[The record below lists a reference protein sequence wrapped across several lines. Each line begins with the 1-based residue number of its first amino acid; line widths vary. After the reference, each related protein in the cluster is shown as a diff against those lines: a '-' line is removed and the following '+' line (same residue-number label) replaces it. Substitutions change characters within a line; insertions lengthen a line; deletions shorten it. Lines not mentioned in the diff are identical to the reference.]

1 MTVFSAA
8 TPLAPGPVFCDREY
22 WGREDETTQN
32 GRRLVREESGTARDE
47 DDRLVQRIGAGDEGA
62 FGQVA
67 RAHAGRLR
75 ALALGFSGG
84 AAEADDVVQETFWS
98 LWRNAKSWK
107 PGGPP
112 LGAYLTRIAVN
123 RAIDRGRRRKIRNFF
138 GLEDAA
144 DVADSQPAQDERLS
158 TRRDLADVLHDIGGL
173 PERQRAAVLLAADG
187 ERSNAEIAAAL
198 GISIGAAEQ
207 LLVRARRKL
216 RTKLAARAE

>member
-8 TPLAPGPVFCDREY
+8 IPLAPGPVFCDREH
-22 WGREDETTQN
+22 WGREDFSTQD
-32 GRRLVREESGTARDE
+32 GRRSVAVKSGTARDE
-47 DDRLVQRIGAGDEGA
+47 DDRLVQRIGAGDERA
-62 FGQVA
+62 FGHVV

-75 ALALGFSGG
+75 SLALGFSGG

-98 LWRNAKSWK
+98 LWRNAKSWQ

-112 LGAYLTRIAVN
+112 LGAYLTRIAIN

-144 DVADSQPAQDERLS
+144 DVADSEPAQDERLS
-158 TRRDLADVLHDIGGL
+158 TRRDLADVLRDIRGL

-198 GISIGAAEQ
+198 GVSLGAAEQ